1 MRKNILQSLAVYAAA
16 AAIIWYVAHE
26 VPIAD
31 LVRSLGDANLW
42 MFIPVSLGGFLIW
55 FFSETFLFSRLF
67 SYFHERTT
75 YREMVVPN
83 AAQYFLQLI
92 NLAVAGGA
100 LAFFLHRRKAV
111 SWLAAGCTLL
121 FQGLL
126 DLAILA
132 AMTLVAAIL
141 VPGSPIRIGVPY
153 AAGAL
158 LALSAIP
165 VTFLWWRPKRGVG
178 RWIYERPSLISFRS
192 AQPSHYLKLAVIRTP
207 IFVAQGFIIYGQF
220 LSFHIRVPLIEA
232 LALTPAVLVI
242 GGMPLTPVGLGT
254 LQAVVVGGFGAF
266 ASRSALLAM
275 SLAISAVNLA
285 LRIPLGL
292 GSAGA
297 FAHEARI
304 AVVEEEFGERSSSTT
319 DVLNG
324 GRGAE
329 AAPAV
334 KDDRPTAK

>member
-1 MRKNILQSLAVYAAA
+1 MRKSILQSLAVYAAA

-31 LVRSLGDANLW
+31 LAQSFGQANLW
-42 MFIPVSLGGFLIW
+42 LFIPVSLGGFLLW
-55 FFSETFLFSRLF
+55 FFGETFLFSRLF
-67 SYFHERTT
+67 TYFHKRTT
-75 YREMVVPN
+75 FREVLPAN

-92 NLAVAGGA
+92 NLVVAGGA
-100 LAFFLHRRKAV
+100 LAFFLHRRKGV

-126 DLAILA
+126 DSALLS

-158 LALSAIP
+158 LVLSTIP
-165 VTFLWWRPKRGVG
+165 VTFLWWRPTSGVG
-178 RWIYERPSLISFRS
+178 RWIYERPSLVSFRS
-192 AQPSHYLKLAVIRTP
+192 ARPRDYLNLAAIRTP
-207 IFVAQGFIIYGQF
+207 IFVGQGFIVYGQL
-220 LSFHIRVPLIEA
+220 LSFHIRVPLVQA

-254 LQAVVVGGFGAF
+254 LQAVVVGGFSAF
-266 ASRSALLAM
+266 ASRPALLAM

-285 LRIPLGL
+285 FRIPLGL

-304 AVVEEEFGERSSSTT
+304 AVEEEEFGAGSSSTS
-319 DVLNG
+319 DVVKREG
-324 GRGAE
+324 G
-329 AAPAV
+329 V
-334 KDDRPTAK
+334 KHRARRSG